1 MTMRSLILDQ
11 AEARGEARGR
21 AEGEARGVAN
31 TWVASARNLMR
42 SMKLTAQEA
51 VEAIAVPAPLR
62 ERVLQQL
69 G

>member
-21 AEGEARGVAN
+21 AEGVAN

-51 VEAIAVPAPLR
+51 VDAIAVPAPLR
-62 ERVLQQL
+62 EHILQQL